1 MKTIFDKVDPV
12 YLDHAARGVEC
23 ATGTC
28 GHTTHQFSGAMLV
41 ISIVT
46 VAMICFTVSRTSQ

>member
-23 ATGTC
+23 ATGAC
-28 GHTTHQFSGAMLV
+28 EHTSHQFSGAIFLLLFAV
-41 ISIVT
+41 VT
-46 VAMICFTVSRTSQ
+46 AITLKSRVSQ

>member
-28 GHTTHQFSGAMLV
+28 GHATHQFSGAMLV
-41 ISIVT
+41 ISIAAI
-46 VAMICFTVSRTSQ
+46 AMICFTASRASQ